1 MKKLVLIFMLLVS
14 ALCIFSC
21 DVDENVS
28 MKLSFAKYQYKD
40 EEKYTP
46 GGTEIESAVDALD
59 IDWVNG
65 GVKIEYYDG
74 KTVSVSEKSKD
85 TLTDSTS
92 LQYYLEGT
100 KLNIKFCMNGEED
113 YQKLDKQLLIK
124 LPNATVLNTLE
135 LDGVSSTF
143 DVVDINAVNIDVS
156 SVSRD
161 VNLSLSGEVA
171 ELNADTVSGKFTV
184 SKLAYVKKFRCES
197 VSGKISLNI
206 DRAEDIDI
214 DTVNGDLEMRFASSP
229 RSIAVDAVAGSVT
242 AYFPT
247 DLNATLFFNNISGS
261 FSSDISY
268 QKNKNKILF
277 SGAQNMYYIDTVSGS
292 LSIKINEQ

>member
-242 AYFPT
+242 AYFLT
-247 DLNATLFFNNISGS
+247 DLNATLFFNSISGS

-277 SGAQNMYYIDTVSGS
+277 SSAQNMYYIDTVSGS